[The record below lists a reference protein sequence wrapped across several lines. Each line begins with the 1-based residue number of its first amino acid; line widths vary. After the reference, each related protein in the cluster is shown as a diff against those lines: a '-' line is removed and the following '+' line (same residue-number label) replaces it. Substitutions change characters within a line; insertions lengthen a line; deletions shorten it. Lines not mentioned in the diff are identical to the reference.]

1 MPIIFLSSII
11 GEENIIEVEKVMG
24 SEDFS
29 EYMLCVPGT
38 VMILGGGNP
47 EKDCI
52 YPQHSNHFKID
63 ENALPIGVASY
74 VQAALDF
81 LQ

>member
-1 MPIIFLSSII
+1 MSKIV
-11 GEENIIEVEKVMG
+11 GEENIFEVEKIMG

-29 EYMLCVPGT
+29 EYMLSVKGA
-38 VMILGGGNP
+38 VMLLGGGNR
-47 EKDCI
+47 EQDCI

-74 VQAALDF
+74 VQTALDY
-81 LQ
+81 LK